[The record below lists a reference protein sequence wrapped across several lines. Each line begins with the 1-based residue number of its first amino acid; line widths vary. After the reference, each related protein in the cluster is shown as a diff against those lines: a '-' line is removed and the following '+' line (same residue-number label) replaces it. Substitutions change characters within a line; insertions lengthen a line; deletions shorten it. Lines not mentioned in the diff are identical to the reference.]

1 MVKICINKCGGVW
14 HVCSERWRCL
24 DAQQLLVS
32 GPLARASIMLLALL
46 WGSVVPGLAQIYRWT
61 DDTGRIHFTD
71 NPSTIPPE
79 RREHSQP
86 LSPATTGSEG
96 ATEAHNRTTS
106 ATRLHHNH
114 R

>member
-46 WGSVVPGLAQIYRWT
+46 GQCRPWPGP
-61 DDTGRIHFTD
+61 D
-71 NPSTIPPE
+71 
-79 RREHSQP
+79 
-86 LSPATTGSEG
+86 LS
-96 ATEAHNRTTS
+96 
-106 ATRLHHNH
+106 LD
-114 R
+114 